1 MKSLTT
7 KHTTSGEDEL
17 LAYGASCMQGWRICN
32 YKCLTIAME
41 DAHTHLLIL
50 DPNESKRN
58 SFFAVFDGH
67 GGANV
72 AKYAG
77 LYLQ

>member
-1 MKSLTT
+1 
-7 KHTTSGEDEL
+7 
-17 LAYGASCMQGWRICN
+17 
-32 YKCLTIAME
+32 ME

-50 DPNESKRN
+50 DPTQEQKHA
-58 SFFAVFDGH
+58 FFAVFDGH